1 MARNRFN
8 RGVFLLEA
16 LNSLGTSFYFNY
28 LFFFLKNE
36 FAFTNRENLLVGALA
51 GFIYVPCA
59 LLGGKI
65 GQNHGYLTALK
76 LGLSIMTIALV
87 TGFFMTTVPGLI
99 TMMCVWTV
107 GMCFTW
113 PNLEAL
119 ACDKQP
125 ADRLPA
131 AIGVYNVV
139 WSGASAVAYFSGGA
153 LAERLGWRSI
163 FWLPAIIHAL
173 QIVLAFGLRSNW
185 QTILNTPLNRTV
197 EDEHHPEGPLFL
209 KLAWVA
215 NPFAYIAINGTI
227 PLIPDLANRFH
238 LSPAFAGFFCT
249 LWFFVR
255 ALTFVALAL
264 WSGWHYRF
272 RYLIASFAGMLAAV
286 ASMLLL
292 NNLFLVI
299 VAQIVFGWC
308 IGLIYYSS
316 LYYSMHVGETKGE
329 HGGFHEAAIGLGIF
343 GGPAVGA
350 ASLFI
355 APNYRQ
361 SSAIGMVIVIGAG
374 LLILLILRR
383 KSKPYRAMAQAA
395 AS

>member
-286 ASMLLL
+286 AGMLLL

-374 LLILLILRR
+374 LLILLTLRK